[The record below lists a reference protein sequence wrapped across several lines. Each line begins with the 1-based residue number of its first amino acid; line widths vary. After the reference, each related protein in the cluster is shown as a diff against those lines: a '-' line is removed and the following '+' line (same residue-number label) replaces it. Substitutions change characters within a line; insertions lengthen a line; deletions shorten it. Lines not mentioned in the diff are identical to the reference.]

1 MYYDINKM
9 KSEKKQQMENRR
21 KIRVILDRIMKY
33 PFELAVLKAASALY
47 LILLQPYVCQMLK
60 DDLEFSQINT
70 VLSIICVI
78 ILFIKKKDMEE

>member
-33 PFELAVLKAASALY
+33 PIELAVLKAASALY
-47 LILLQPYVCQMLK
+47 LILLQPYVYQMLK

-78 ILFIKKKDMEE
+78 ILFIKKRDMEE